1 MGSSKR
7 HRGTNQPID
16 RASIRKRNTSHN
28 QHSGATSSRGV
39 GEWAVAAERER
50 GCEDGKALRKGS
62 VESKGQKARACRPQR
77 QWQVQIL
84 GVSARVGEISQQT
97 EGSEERARREAG
109 E

>member
-1 MGSSKR
+1 M
-7 HRGTNQPID
+7 
-16 RASIRKRNTSHN
+16 
-28 QHSGATSSRGV
+28 
-39 GEWAVAAERER
+39 AAERER

-62 VESKGQKARACRPQR
+62 VESKGQKAKARRPQR